1 MTTDATEINT
11 LHPSLMKPVE
21 RRSEIAAI
29 LAAGVLRLKQGQ
41 AAQKHSRKAS
51 NSLDLAVFPSVY
63 GMDENHKNQGETD
76 G

>member
-1 MTTDATEINT
+1 MTTDTTEVNT
-11 LHPSLMKPVE
+11 LHPSLMKPFE
-21 RRSEIAAI
+21 RRSEIASI
-29 LAAGVLRLKQGQ
+29 LAVGVLRLKQGQ
-41 AAQKHSRKAS
+41 AAQKHSKKAS

>member
-1 MTTDATEINT
+1 MSTDTTEVNT

-21 RRSEIAAI
+21 RRSEIASI
-29 LAAGVLRLKQGQ
+29 LAVGVLRLKQGQ
-41 AAQKHSRKAS
+41 AAQKHSKKAS

-63 GMDENHKNQGETD
+63 GMDETHKNQGETD

>member
-1 MTTDATEINT
+1 MTIDTTEVNT
-11 LHPSLMKPVE
+11 LHPSLMKPQE
-21 RRSEIAAI
+21 RRSEIASI
-29 LAAGVLRLKQGQ
+29 LAVGVLRLKQGQ
-41 AAQKHSRKAS
+41 AVQKPSRKAS